1 MDEECLN
8 DFEISEENFSMVYT
22 ETGGF
27 SNEFM
32 EKLLDINFEDIEMLD
47 KNDSEK
53 NDEVEKKK
61 KIPTKKRRKDLIPR
75 IKYKK
80 LDNEDKKED
89 VDENYDEEEGEV
101 EKLNEKDFEKV
112 VLVDEKFV
120 MENCTIDDITAAKNV
135 VKQLVYEIYDEK
147 LMKGEYLKL
156 NFDKQKEAREKRILK
171 RKKINEKVSE
181 EKVSDSDST
190 VELSETDEIFDTDVN
205 ELLDSFEDETERKVA
220 DQKEVLEDDFDN
232 KKEIGVNF
240 DDYEDFE
247 DF

>member
-8 DFEISEENFSMVYT
+8 DFDISDENFSMVFT

-47 KNDSEK
+47 KDDSEK
-53 NDEVEKKK
+53 NDEVEKKEK
-61 KIPTKKRRKDLIPR
+61 VPTKKRRKDLIHR

-80 LDNEDKKED
+80 VDNEDKKED

-220 DQKEVLEDDFDN
+220 DQKEVLEDEIDN

-240 DDYEDFE
+240 GDYEDFE